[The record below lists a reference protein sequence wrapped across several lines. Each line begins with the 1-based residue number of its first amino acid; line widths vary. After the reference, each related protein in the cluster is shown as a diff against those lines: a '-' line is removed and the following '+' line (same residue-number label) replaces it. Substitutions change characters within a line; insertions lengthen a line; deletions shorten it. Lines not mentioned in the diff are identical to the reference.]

1 MSKVLLF
8 ELNEEG
14 VADLMK
20 SDEMQSLLDQ
30 LGAMK
35 ASQAGT
41 GYGYAVHVHE
51 NRAVANIFPNDAE
64 SAHDNYE
71 NNTLLKIIGG

>member
-1 MSKVLLF
+1 MSKVLF
-8 ELNEEG
+8 MLNEDG
-14 VADLMK
+14 VAELMK
-20 SDEMQSLLDQ
+20 SSEMQSLLDQ

-35 ASQAGT
+35 AAQAGN
-41 GYGYAVHVHE
+41 GYSYAVHVHE
-51 NRAVANIFPNDAE
+51 NRAVTNIFPNDAE